1 MRRRNKPVSWDL
13 CTYVLH
19 CTDQN
24 KNLSL
29 MWKEDDT
36 TLLIS
41 MKIILFRVYSN
52 IREFEFYNSSAKT
65 AKIIKFTFHAKII

>member
-1 MRRRNKPVSWDL
+1 
-13 CTYVLH
+13 
-19 CTDQN
+19 
-24 KNLSL
+24 

-52 IREFEFYNSSAKT
+52 IREFEFYNSSAET
-65 AKIIKFTFHAKII
+65 AKIMKFTFPAKII

>member
-1 MRRRNKPVSWDL
+1 MRRRIKPVSWDL
-13 CTYVLH
+13 CTYTVQ
-19 CTDQN
+19 TKN

-29 MWKEDDT
+29 KWKEDDT

-52 IREFEFYNSSAKT
+52 IREFEFYNSSAET
-65 AKIIKFTFHAKII
+65 AKIMKFTFPAKLI